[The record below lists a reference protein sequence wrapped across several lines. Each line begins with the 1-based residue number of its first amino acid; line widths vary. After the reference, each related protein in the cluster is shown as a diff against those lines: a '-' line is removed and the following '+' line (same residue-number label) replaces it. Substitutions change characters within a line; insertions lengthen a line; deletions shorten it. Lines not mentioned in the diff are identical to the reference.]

1 MSHRE
6 QIHLLQGRPLRLR
19 LCRSARARNLRLT
32 VSRRG
37 GAVVTLPRW
46 ATRRDV
52 DQALSEAQDWLVRQV
67 TLHDVWDGP
76 RQRSWTSGSEV
87 ALLGRRVRLELRP
100 LTDGRQRR
108 RATLTGDVLR
118 LELPIDEFLD
128 PRPAIERWLRA
139 FAGRHLRER
148 TQALGR
154 RLGLQPRRILVG
166 ERTTRWGSCS
176 GRGTISY
183 CYRLVMAPPDVVD
196 AVVIHELCHLV
207 HPDHGPRWRAMVEAA
222 CPEHTQHMAWLR
234 QHGEDLEF

>member
-1 MSHRE
+1 MSNRD

-37 GAVVTLPRW
+37 GAVITLPRW

-52 DQALSEAQDWLVRQV
+52 DRVLVEAQDWLVRQV

-76 RQRSWTSGSEV
+76 RQRSWTSGSELTV
-87 ALLGRRVRLELRP
+87 LGRRVRLELRP
-100 LTDGRQRR
+100 LTDGRRRR
-108 RATLTGDVLR
+108 RAALTADALR
-118 LELPIDEFLD
+118 LDLPIDEFLD
-128 PRPAIERWLRA
+128 PRPALERWLRG
-139 FAGRHLRER
+139 FAGGHLRER
-148 TQALGR
+148 TRAFGCA
-154 RLGLQPRRILVG
+154 LGLQPGRILVG
-166 ERTTRWGSCS
+166 ERRTRWGSCS

-183 CYRLVMAPPDVVD
+183 CYRLVMAPAAVVD

-222 CPEHTQHMAWLR
+222 CPQHEEHMAWLR
-234 QHGEDLEF
+234 RHGEDLEL